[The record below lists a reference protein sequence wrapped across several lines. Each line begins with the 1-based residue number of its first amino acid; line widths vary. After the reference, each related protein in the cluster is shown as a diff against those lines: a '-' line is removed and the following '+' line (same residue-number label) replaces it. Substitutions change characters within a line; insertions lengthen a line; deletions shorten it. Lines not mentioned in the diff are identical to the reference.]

1 MTRHRSL
8 VVVVF
13 ALPLSLLWDMLLWLR
28 QLIVFRMQSA
38 PHQHPERVRR
48 VAAQVKARPKGMRMC
63 TGRPGWQSMSLS
75 YRDYKST
82 SHRVTTICEMI
93 DIVSI
98 DLDSAQPT
106 MTVEPLVTCG
116 QLTHALLSLGYTL
129 PIVPEMDD
137 LTVGGLVNG
146 TGIESSSHRHGLFHE
161 QCVAFEVCLADG
173 TVVLAS
179 EDEHAELFHAIPWS
193 YGTLGLLL
201 SVTLRITRCKPL
213 VELTYYPYTDKA
225 AALDHFARL
234 SEAGD
239 EAPDFV
245 EALAFSATDY
255 VVMKGMQVDRAD
267 TRRGNINTMSRWYK
281 PWFFKHVEAKLRD
294 GGKPSVEFLPLRD
307 YYHRHTRSMFWEM
320 EMMLPIGNQPLVRFL
335 FGWALPPKV
344 SFLKLTQSEMTRRL
358 TQQTHVAQDFM
369 LPMDELPG
377 LMELCDEVYD
387 KLYPVWLCPHA
398 HRPMPGTIMPDPPK
412 PGADGSQMYVD
423 VGVYGLPSCV
433 KASPDKP
440 DVFNMRAAMRII
452 ESRLREIGGVEM
464 LYADTYQ
471 TAQEFEKMFPH
482 ATYRALREKY
492 GAIGVFPEVYSKIHV
507 VSE

>member
-28 QLIVFRMQSA
+28 QLIVFWMQSA
-38 PHQHPERVRR
+38 PYQHPERVRR

-75 YRDYKST
+75 YRDCKFAITPPARFVGMSQLLAGGSRPWRVQHASAALLPCSPGRVPSLVCSPSRGACTDKST

-129 PIVPEMDD
+129 AVVPEMDD

-179 EDEHAELFHAIPWS
+179 EDDHAELFHAIPWS

-201 SVTLRITRCKPL
+201 SVTLKITRCKPL

-225 AALDHFARL
+225 AALGHFARL

-267 TRRGNINTMSRWYK
+267 TRRGNINTISRWYK

-320 EMMLPIGNQPLVRFL
+320 ELMLPIGNQPLARFL

-423 VGVYGLPSCV
+423 VGVCT
-433 KASPDKP
+433 
-440 DVFNMRAAMRII
+440 R
-452 ESRLREIGGVEM
+452 
-464 LYADTYQ
+464 
-471 TAQEFEKMFPH
+471 
-482 ATYRALREKY
+482 RAL
-492 GAIGVFPEVYSKIHV
+492 
-507 VSE
+507 